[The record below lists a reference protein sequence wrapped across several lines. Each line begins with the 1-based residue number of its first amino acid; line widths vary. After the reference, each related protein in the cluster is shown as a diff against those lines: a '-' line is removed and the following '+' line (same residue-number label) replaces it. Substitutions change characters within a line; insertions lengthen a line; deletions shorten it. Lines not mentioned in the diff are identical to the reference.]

1 MKKQYRIPYDEA
13 LNPSQFEAVM
23 YQEGPLLVIAGAG
36 SGKTRTLTY
45 RVARLVEDGVPPPSL
60 LLLTFTRKASMEM
73 LTRASQLLDA
83 RCEGVAGGTFHSF
96 ANMVLRR
103 YASRLGFDQ
112 GFSILDRPDTESILG
127 NLRKSIADAS
137 IKRYFPKKQTL
148 ANIFSRMVNKS
159 LTIEDVIEQ
168 DYPHFFEVTEQM
180 QSLYAAYQDY
190 KTEHHLVDF
199 DDLLIHLQKLLET
212 HADVRRKLSGHY
224 QYIMVDEYQD
234 TNRLQDKIVS
244 HLCELH
250 RNVMVVGDDSQSIYA
265 FRGANIDNILHFP
278 DQFSGTK
285 IIRLEENYRS
295 CQPILDLANGIIDQ
309 AASKYSKTLYSRKPQ
324 GAAPTLVCTRNEN
337 AQSRFMVETILQAT
351 RRGVPLHDIAV
362 LFRAGFHAFDLEIE
376 LAKTGIAYVK
386 VGGFKFAE
394 SAHVKDLLSHLRVVA
409 NPSDPVSWQRVLLL
423 VSHVGPKTAAN
434 VYHAVIQAGA
444 THQALGH
451 ADLKPRIRKSLSTLI
466 DLFAAIDPAV
476 MSVVEMGER
485 ILSYYKPLLEI
496 RHDDHPKRIRDLEQ
510 LLTIMERYEN
520 LEEFLS
526 DMALEPPNTSL
537 EGNRLTAIPSPERLT
552 LSTIHSAKGL
562 EWHTVFVMSVLD
574 GRFPSLHALQK
585 EVELEEELR
594 LLYVA
599 VTRAK
604 ENLFLTYP
612 MEAFDRGSGMMLA
625 GPSRFLD
632 QIPED
637 TLYPYYADV

>member
-1 MKKQYRIPYDEA
+1 MKSNYRIPYDEA

-23 YQEGPLLVIAGAG
+23 FQDGPLLVIAGAG

-45 RVARLVEDGVPPPSL
+45 RVARLVEDGLPPSAL

-83 RCEGVAGGTFHSF
+83 RCEGVSGGTFHSF

-103 YASRLGFDQ
+103 YARRLGFDQ

-127 NLRKSIADAS
+127 NLRKSIFDADT
-137 IKRYFPKKQTL
+137 KRYFPKKQTL

-159 LTIEDVIEQ
+159 LSIEEVIDQ
-168 DYPHFFEVTEQM
+168 DYPHFFALIEQM
-180 QSLYAAYQDY
+180 QLLSAAYRDY
-190 KTEHHLVDF
+190 KADHHLLDY
-199 DDLLIHLQKLLET
+199 DDLLIYLQALLQE
-212 HADVRRKLSGHY
+212 HDDVRRRLSDHY

-234 TNRLQDKIVS
+234 TNRLQDTIVRQ
-244 HLCELH
+244 LCDRH

-265 FRGANIDNILHFP
+265 FRGAHIDNILHFP
-278 DQFSGTK
+278 EQFSGTK

-295 CQPILDLANGIIDQ
+295 CQPILDLANRIIAQ
-309 AASKYSKTLYSRKPQ
+309 AESKYSKTLYSRKAR
-324 GAAPTLVCTRNEN
+324 GAMPTLVCTRHEN
-337 AQSRFMVETILQAT
+337 GQSRFIVETILQT
-351 RRGVPLHDIAV
+351 LRRGIPLRDIAV

-376 LAKTGIAYVK
+376 LAKAGITYIK

-409 NPSDPVSWQRVLLL
+409 NPFDPVGWQRVLLL
-423 VSHVGPKTAAN
+423 VEHVGPKTAAT

-444 THQALGH
+444 EHPAL
-451 ADLKPRIRKSLSTLI
+451 ARAALKPRVRKHLAPLI
-466 DLFAAIDPAV
+466 DLFSAIDPAT
-476 MSVVEMGER
+476 MTLAQMGEQ
-485 ILSYYKPLLEI
+485 ILAYYRPILEA
-496 RHDDHPKRIRDLEQ
+496 RYDDHPKRLRDLEQ
-510 LLTIMERYEN
+510 LLTIMERYHGA
-520 LEEFLS
+520 EEFLA

-537 EGNRLTAIPSPERLT
+537 EGNRLIATSVPERLT

-574 GRFPSLHALQK
+574 GRFPSLQASQN
-585 EVELEEELR
+585 EAELEEELR

-604 ENLFLTYP
+604 ENLYLTYP
-612 MEAFDRGSGMMLA
+612 LEAFDRASGMMLA
-625 GPSRFLD
+625 GPSRFLNHL
-632 QIPED
+632 PED
-637 TLYPYYADV
+637 ILFQHFAEV